1 MRKKKLDW
9 AVVTPSS
16 ILLRGTKEY
25 NFLENTTKRI
35 EAAKRGTKEKLL
47 MGMHT
52 STGET
57 HFSWMVKINQGN
69 EIEPRTSKIS
79 TI

>member
-35 EAAKRGTKEKLL
+35 EGAKRGTKEKLL
-47 MGMHT
+47 
-52 STGET
+52 
-57 HFSWMVKINQGN
+57 IGN
-69 EIEPRTSKIS
+69 WECTPPPVRRTFLGW
-79 TI
+79 